1 MKNLFKSLIASMLI
15 VSFSA
20 FALNDAEELEFTGAV
35 NDGDLK
41 TVKKYV
47 ETLNVNLEDSYFA
60 WTPLLMA
67 AAKDQME
74 ILVYLV
80 NKGANINYT
89 HPVTRFNALH
99 HAAFNGDKEMAKYL
113 VDNGINK
120 QQNLKGDV
128 SIIRALKEDNKPE
141 MADYLVTLG
150 IKDEG
155 CQEQKCF

>member
-47 ETLNVNLEDSYFA
+47 ETMNVNLEDSYFA

-74 ILVYLV
+74 ILIYLV
-80 NKGANINYT
+80 GKGANINYT

-99 HAAFNGDKEMAKYL
+99 HAAFNGDKEMVKYL

-128 SIIRALKEDNKPE
+128 SIIRALKEDNKAE
-141 MADYLVTLG
+141 MADYLATLG

-155 CQEQKCF
+155 CQEKRCF

>member
-47 ETLNVNLEDSYFA
+47 ETMNVNLEDSYFA

-80 NKGANINYT
+80 AKGANINYT

-99 HAAFNGDKEMAKYL
+99 HAAFNGDREMAKYL

-128 SIIRALKEDNKPE
+128 SIIRALKEDNKAE
-141 MADYLVTLG
+141 MADYLLTLG

-155 CQEQKCF
+155 CQEKRCF

>member
-1 MKNLFKSLIASMLI
+1 MKKLFKLFLTALLFASLNTY
-15 VSFSA
+15 
-20 FALNDAEELEFTGAV
+20 ALSDSEALEFTGAV

-41 TVKKYV
+41 TVKRYV
-47 ETLNVNLEDSYFA
+47 ETMNVDLEEGYFA

-74 ILVYLV
+74 VLKYLV
-80 NKGANINYT
+80 SKGANINYT

-99 HAAFNGDKEMAKYL
+99 HAAFNGDKKMVKYL
-113 VDNGINK
+113 LDNGINK

-128 SIIRALKEDNKPE
+128 SIIRALNEDNKKE
-141 MADYLVTLG
+141 MADYLLSLG

-155 CQEQKCF
+155 CQEKRCF